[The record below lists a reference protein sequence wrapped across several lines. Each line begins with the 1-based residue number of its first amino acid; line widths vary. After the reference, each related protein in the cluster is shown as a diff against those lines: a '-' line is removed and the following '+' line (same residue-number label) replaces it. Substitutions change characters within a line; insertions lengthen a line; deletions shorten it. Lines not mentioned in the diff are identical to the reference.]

1 MNGWLLRYVHNS
13 IYLSF
18 YLLTLMWMEVSWS
31 FIFRKTF
38 LELSS
43 NTVSQHCPKQL
54 KQMGTWFKKHFF
66 ISIQLDRR
74 NLRRSQSDLKRCLV
88 HPFMSLPSLSL
99 LGCELKASCCLRW
112 VLGPGLRVDIFYWSQ
127 SGISCPRSRRTSCTE
142 RFWISFFFWHF
153 QTSPH
158 SLHLYSRMLQSC
170 FTVRFQKCFVYN
182 KATWISISIS
192 IVSYHDWI
200 FIFKWTLSLSE
211 DWEGDVDA
219 QVTIDQSG
227 NASNK
232 YNNNNSNNNLKCMFH
247 LDLIYLFDSFWR
259 QAPKNVTCMYVI
271 LCNNK
276 TQHYQSMWELVFLQT
291 LIRATQSF
299 LGICVMSQLLMWLM
313 RSLSHLCPQ
322 SSSPWSSRMTELRH
336 L

>member
-142 RFWISFFFWHF
+142 RFWISFFFF
-153 QTSPH
+153 TFSDKSPFTS
-158 SLHLYSRMLQSC
+158 
-170 FTVRFQKCFVYN
+170 FV
-182 KATWISISIS
+182 
-192 IVSYHDWI
+192 
-200 FIFKWTLSLSE
+200 
-211 DWEGDVDA
+211 
-219 QVTIDQSG
+219 
-227 NASNK
+227 
-232 YNNNNSNNNLKCMFH
+232 
-247 LDLIYLFDSFWR
+247 
-259 QAPKNVTCMYVI
+259 
-271 LCNNK
+271 
-276 TQHYQSMWELVFLQT
+276 
-291 LIRATQSF
+291 
-299 LGICVMSQLLMWLM
+299 
-313 RSLSHLCPQ
+313 
-322 SSSPWSSRMTELRH
+322 
-336 L
+336 

>member
-74 NLRRSQSDLKRCLV
+74 NLRRSQSDLKRCWV

-112 VLGPGLRVDIFYWSQ
+112 VLGLGCVSTSFIEVNLGSHALDHAGPAVRRDFGFHFFFDIFP
-127 SGISCPRSRRTSCTE
+127 IHFSCIVEC
-142 RFWISFFFWHF
+142 
-153 QTSPH
+153 
-158 SLHLYSRMLQSC
+158 C
-170 FTVRFQKCFVYN
+170 
-182 KATWISISIS
+182 KAVLLWGS
-192 IVSYHDWI
+192 
-200 FIFKWTLSLSE
+200 
-211 DWEGDVDA
+211 
-219 QVTIDQSG
+219 
-227 NASNK
+227 
-232 YNNNNSNNNLKCMFH
+232 
-247 LDLIYLFDSFWR
+247 
-259 QAPKNVTCMYVI
+259 KNV
-271 LCNNK
+271 LCTIK
-276 TQHYQSMWELVFLQT
+276 LPEF
-291 LIRATQSF
+291 
-299 LGICVMSQLLMWLM
+299 
-313 RSLSHLCPQ
+313 P
-322 SSSPWSSRMTELRH
+322 SPFP
-336 L
+336 